1 MSRKSLLKA
10 FKNSAIFRALLAAS
24 AVGRRLPLPLAR
36 TAGGLLG
43 RLAWLVLTRER
54 RRALRHLAIAFP
66 SLDDRKRAAIGRRA
80 FAHLG
85 VSLFEILWL
94 PNLDREQLESRT
106 TFEGLEHLR
115 TAASSGR
122 GAVLFTGHTGNWEW
136 MAAAIGILGFEMNVI
151 ARAIYDPRLN
161 EFIVDSR
168 ARHGVVTIGRGSVN
182 SAKEMLQT
190 LRSGAILGVLID
202 QNIRAENADVDFFGL
217 PAPTPIGPARLAIR
231 AGSLAIAGFIERRSD
246 RQHIRFEPPVETSR
260 DDDPVELTR
269 RMTAA
274 IEAQIRRVPE
284 QWVWMHQRW
293 RRR

>member
-54 RRALRHLAIAFP
+54 RHALRHLAIAFP
-66 SLDDRKRAAIGRRA
+66 SLDDRERAAIGRRS

-115 TAASSGR
+115 AAASSGR

-136 MAAAIGILGFEMNVI
+136 MAAGIGILGFEMNVI

-161 EFIVDSR
+161 EFIVGSR

-190 LRSGAILGVLID
+190 LRGGAILGVLID

-231 AGSLAIAGFIERRSD
+231 AGSFAIAGFIERRGD
-246 RQHIRFEPPVETSR
+246 RQHIRFEPPVATSR

-269 RMTAA
+269 QMTAA
-274 IEAQIRRVPE
+274 IEVQIRRAPE